1 MNKIK
6 LGFAVCG
13 SFCTFSKIKE
23 EIKKLSE
30 SDIYDIYPIFSE
42 YAYST
47 DTRFCKSSDFVS
59 EIEEICKRKSIKSIK
74 EAEPIGPKKILDI
87 LAVAPCTG
95 NTLSKLSAGITD
107 TSVTMAVKAHLR
119 NGRPVVIGVSTNDA
133 LGTSASNIGCLLSR
147 KNIYFVPMRQDD
159 CIGKPRSLVC
169 DFSKIGE
176 TLNFALKNEQIQPI
190 FI

>member
-1 MNKIK
+1 MNKTK

-13 SFCTFSKIKE
+13 SFCTFSKIKD
-23 EIKKLSE
+23 EIKTLAE

-42 YAYST
+42 FAYST
-47 DTRFCKSSDFVS
+47 DTRFYKSSDFVG
-59 EIEEICKRKSIKSIK
+59 EIEEICKRKAIKSIK
-74 EAEPIGPKKILDI
+74 EAEPIGPKKMFEILT
-87 LAVAPCTG
+87 VAPCTG
-95 NTLSKLSAGITD
+95 NTLAKLSVGITD

-119 NGRPVVIGVSTNDA
+119 NNKPVVIGVSTNDA
-133 LGTSASNIGCLLSR
+133 LGTSARNIGSLLNR

-159 CIGKPRSLVC
+159 CVGKPRSIVC

-176 TLNFALKNEQIQPI
+176 TLKFAIGNEQIQPI

>member
-1 MNKIK
+1 MNKTK

-13 SFCTFSKIKE
+13 SFCTFSKIKD
-23 EIKKLSE
+23 EIKTLAE

-42 YAYST
+42 FAYST
-47 DTRFCKSSDFVS
+47 DTRFYKSSDFVG
-59 EIEEICKRKSIKSIK
+59 EIEEICKHKAIKSIK
-74 EAEPIGPKKILDI
+74 EAEPIGPKKMFEILT
-87 LAVAPCTG
+87 VAPCTG
-95 NTLSKLSAGITD
+95 NTLAKLSVGITD

-119 NGRPVVIGVSTNDA
+119 NNKPVVIGVSTNDA
-133 LGTSASNIGCLLSR
+133 LGTSARNIGSLLNR

-159 CIGKPRSLVC
+159 CVGKPRSVVC

-176 TLNFALKNEQIQPI
+176 TLKLAIGNEQIQPI